1 MTWCQHA
8 SDIRI
13 HGCADYPI
21 LLRWEEVHGFAMNE
35 SLAWPLESTKDDAL
49 QWFMSLG
56 KKIGLTHL
64 NEGGSHNLT
73 WFEQN
78 VKKG

>member
-1 MTWCQHA
+1 M
-8 SDIRI
+8 
-13 HGCADYPI
+13 
-21 LLRWEEVHGFAMNE
+21 HGFATKE

-56 KKIGLTHL
+56 KKIELTNF
-64 NEGGSHNLT
+64 NEDGSHNLT

-78 VKKG
+78 VRTG

>member
-1 MTWCQHA
+1 M
-8 SDIRI
+8 
-13 HGCADYPI
+13 
-21 LLRWEEVHGFAMNE
+21 HGFAMTE
-35 SLAWPLESTKDDAL
+35 SLAWPIESTKDAAL